1 MDDRKHHIKIK
12 ALLFF
17 LVALSLLGCQ
27 SQSEKQLDSSV
38 SDDDYKIINSTF
50 VHLVSQA
57 PLGFE
62 ADFGYDNYTFKGKG
76 FPEEHF
82 RPVYFT
88 RYLVSFNDSLAFSSK
103 SSISDDTFSR
113 LVDED
118 FKALGRA
125 LITEAGIS
133 LKLETALIQNIGLNR
148 LIPVEIGQRVERE
161 IGEKI
166 ITYSRIV
173 YNAKKDKAC
182 FYFENNCSGLCGSAI
197 YIFVQKEKGI
207 WVVKEKLVD
216 WVS

>member
-1 MDDRKHHIKIK
+1 M
-12 ALLFF
+12 
-17 LVALSLLGCQ
+17 ALSLLGCQ
-27 SQSEKQLDSSV
+27 SQSEKQLDSTV

-62 ADFGYDNYTFKGKG
+62 AEFGYDNYTFKGKG

-103 SSISDDTFSR
+103 SSVTADTFSR
-113 LVDED
+113 LADEE
-118 FKALGRA
+118 FEALGQA
-125 LITEAGIS
+125 LVSESSQNAR
-133 LKLETALIQNIGLNR
+133 LDTALIQNTGLNR
-148 LIPVEIGQRVERE
+148 LVPMEIGQQVERE

-182 FYFENNCSGLCGSAI
+182 FYFENNCSGLCGSAT
-197 YIFVQKEKGI
+197 YVFVQKENGI